1 MRITYIKIAIQASVI
16 SISFRL
22 ILFFL
27 DSIME
32 TANEKS
38 ASLSFLSSYPTCWST
53 NQSTGPEICS
63 DPGEPWLDAEIVVE
77 GKSVVVNRSILSE
90 RSQFFHRLFNLRND
104 GSVSEG
110 KPKYLLTDLVPHGKV
125 GFEAFNDIL
134 LYLYTGMTKESPP
147 EVSACVDDA
156 CVHVS
161 CPPTINYAVELI
173 YACAAFQITEL
184 VSYFQCLLLIL
195 AENAPVEDVIP
206 ILVAALHCQ
215 LNRLH
220 SCCIQ
225 RIARSNLDNVCLE
238 KELPDEVSSEI
249 KSLRVKSNQES
260 EANIKEVD
268 PMHEKRVRRIH
279 KALDSDDFE
288 LLNLLLNEY
297 EVTLDDAFALHYA
310 AAYCNPKV
318 FKEVLNMG
326 LADLNLKDARGRTVL
341 HVAARRK
348 EPAVLETLLS
358 KGACASET
366 TSDGRTAVAICRRMT
381 RRKDYI
387 EASKQGQETNK
398 DWLCIAFLER
408 EIRRNSMSG
417 NLAMSA
423 DVMGDAFQ
431 MKLDYLEK
439 KVAGVWLFPSEARE
453 AMEIAGA
460 DTATGL
466 SALGRKGLS
475 GNLKEIDLNETPSM
489 QAKRRQLR
497 LLTLLK
503 TVETAHLYFP
513 HCSQVVEM
521 FMDIDSPHCLEM
533 VNEFLDCDWSDA
545 SLLEKVSPEERKLE
559 RAGFMKLR
567 VDIHEALCKDVAYH
581 RHSRSAFYK
590 YMAEDNRLAFYKY
603 MAEGNRSGMS
613 TSSASSN

>member
-1 MRITYIKIAIQASVI
+1 
-16 SISFRL
+16 
-22 ILFFL
+22 
-27 DSIME
+27 ME

-184 VSYFQCLLLIL
+184 VSYFQIYGTEINFDCDLQRTKESKQVNVKQLRWLFYPYFL
-195 AENAPVEDVIP
+195 THLMVNSLMLSSSTVNENNAPVEDVIP

-268 PMHEKRVRRIH
+268 PMREKRVRRIH

-423 DVMGDAFQ
+423 DVMGKTWDVYNFLRAFAE
-431 MKLDYLEK
+431 LS
-439 KVAGVWLFPSEARE
+439 V
-453 AMEIAGA
+453 IA
-460 DTATGL
+460 
-466 SALGRKGLS
+466 
-475 GNLKEIDLNETPSM
+475 
-489 QAKRRQLR
+489 
-497 LLTLLK
+497 
-503 TVETAHLYFP
+503 VETAHLYFP
-513 HCSQVVEM
+513 HCSQVVEV

-581 RHSRSAFYK
+581 RLSRSAFYK